1 MKNVKLIF
9 ALLLVT
15 SLILSCKK
23 NANNYTLEKITAL
36 ELKIKYGIE
45 IPGID
50 YNESSVARGK
60 KKASTVIVSVIQDLI
75 ISGSVTCT
83 VSPNAEWGGIQ
94 KFLALPLS
102 NDGAISYCNFNWSN
116 TAAPSVMD
124 CPTTISGIYRGWTSD
139 KITYDVHLSN
149 TITIP

>member
-83 VSPNAEWGGIQ
+83 VSPNAEWGGTMELYRTVILIGQ
-94 KFLALPLS
+94 ILPRLQLWI
-102 NDGAISYCNFNWSN
+102 A
-116 TAAPSVMD
+116 
-124 CPTTISGIYRGWTSD
+124 RRQ
-139 KITYDVHLSN
+139 
-149 TITIP
+149 